1 MGVAPLST
9 FRAPGVLAANLAR
22 WRDAAAHPWQ
32 TLGENALAERDRWPL
47 WLAPGLAAGIG
58 LYFALPAEP
67 ASWLATVTL
76 AAAIFCIFAATRAA
90 HPAVVAILALCAA
103 ASLGFSIAKFRTDL
117 IARPVLQHK
126 IGYGVFTARVESIE
140 AHGKGLRAVLGHL
153 EPDRKLRGEI
163 PWRIRL
169 YFRRVP
175 ENLTPGSWVWFRAS
189 LMTPPAP
196 AAPGD
201 YDFGRWAF
209 YEGIGAVG
217 YSFGQPKLITPRAD
231 ETIFERWNARLERLR
246 NAMTARVRSVL
257 PGSEGGVSAAM
268 ITGETGGID
277 ASDYNAYRDSGLV
290 HVLSI
295 SGLHLALAGGF
306 FFWIV
311 RALLALFPFIAL
323 HYPIKKWA
331 AVAALA
337 GAAFYLFISG
347 CEAPAVRSYIML
359 AMMFLAILADRPALS
374 MRSVMLAAALILLIE
389 PESLTEP
396 GFEMSFAAVIGLIA
410 IAEWGEKRERAK
422 EGAPLGPLRRVWRY
436 FVGIVIASMI
446 ATLATTPFAIF
457 HFDRSTQYGAIS
469 NLVSLPIADFVIM
482 PAATIA
488 MIAMPFGLDRWPL
501 LLMGKGVVMMTAVA
515 HWVSRLPGAASVAV
529 VWPEYALVIVAIGGL
544 WIAFWRRSWRWLG
557 IVPVCFGV
565 AAALFASRPDLLI
578 ARDGKTI
585 AARLPDGTLGFLRE
599 PADGYAAEIW
609 LRRDGDARE
618 VEKAIAK
625 PGQGVLCD
633 ELGCIATLASGETV
647 TSIARSEALEDC
659 ASADVVVSAIPTRR
673 RCVGPKLVID
683 KFDLARN
690 GGYALWLNGEPIIK
704 TVEGERGQ
712 RPWSQQPR
720 IRTSRRFNNGG

>member
-1 MGVAPLST
+1 VGVAPLST
-9 FRAPGVLAANLAR
+9 FRAAGALAAHLAR
-22 WRDAAAHPWQ
+22 WRDVAAHPWQ

-47 WLAPGLAAGIG
+47 WLAPGLGAGIG
-58 LYFALPAEP
+58 LYFALPFEP
-67 ASWLATVTL
+67 VLWVAVAALGFAVCCVF
-76 AAAIFCIFAATRAA
+76 AAARAI
-90 HPAVVAILALCAA
+90 HPATVAILALCAA
-103 ASLGFSIAKFRTDL
+103 GCLGFSVAKFRTDL

-126 IGYGVFTARVESIE
+126 IGYAGFTARVESIE
-140 AHGKGLRAVLGHL
+140 PHGKGMRAVLGHV
-153 EPDRKLRGEI
+153 EPERKLRGDI

-175 ENLTPGSWVWFRAS
+175 NDLAPGSWVSFRAS

-217 YSFGQPKLITPRAD
+217 FSFGQPKLIPPRQA
-231 ETIFERWNARLERLR
+231 ETIFEHWNARLERLR

-257 PGSEGGVSAAM
+257 PGSEGGVAAAM

-277 ASDYNAYRDSGLV
+277 AADYNAYRDSGLV

-396 GFEMSFAAVIGLIA
+396 GFEMSFAAVIGLIS
-410 IAEWGEKRERAK
+410 IAEWDEKRERSK
-422 EGAPLGPLRRVWRY
+422 EGAPLGPFGRVRRY
-436 FVGIVIASMI
+436 LVGIVIASMV

-457 HFDRSTQYGAIS
+457 HFDRSTQYGALS
-469 NLVSLPIADFVIM
+469 NLASLPIADFVIM
-482 PAATIA
+482 PAATLA

-501 LLMGKGVVMMTAVA
+501 LLMGKGVVMMTAIA
-515 HWVSRLPGAASVAV
+515 HWVAKLPGAASVAV

-557 IVPVCFGV
+557 VVPVCAGIAF
-565 AAALFASRPDLLI
+565 ALLADRPDLLV
-578 ARDGKTI
+578 ARDGTTI
-585 AARLPDGTLGFLRE
+585 AIRLPDRSLGFLRE
-599 PADGYAAEIW
+599 PVDDYAAEIW
-609 LRRDGDARE
+609 LRRDGDARD
-618 VEKAIAK
+618 VATAIAK
-625 PGQGVLCD
+625 PEQGVRCD
-633 ELGCIATLASGETV
+633 ELGCVAILASGETV
-647 TSIARSEALEDC
+647 AAIARSEALEDC
-659 ASADVVVSAIPTRR
+659 ASADIVISAVPTRR
-673 RCVGPKLVID
+673 RCDGPKLVVD

-690 GGYALWLNGEPIIK
+690 GAYAIWLGPAPAIE

-712 RPWSQQPR
+712 RPWARQPR
-720 IRTSRRFNNGG
+720 TRLFNNGG

>member
-1 MGVAPLST
+1 VGVAPLST
-9 FRAPGVLAANLAR
+9 FRASGALAANLAR
-22 WRDAAAHPWQ
+22 WRDAVAHPWQ
-32 TLGENALAERDRWPL
+32 TIGENALAERDRWPL
-47 WLAPGLAAGIG
+47 WLAPGLGAGIG
-58 LYFALPAEP
+58 LYFALPSEP
-67 ASWLATVTL
+67 ALWTAIGALVIAVCCAV
-76 AAAIFCIFAATRAA
+76 AARRAA
-90 HPAVVAILALCAA
+90 YPAIIAMLALCTAA
-103 ASLGFSIAKFRTDL
+103 NLGFSIAKFRTDL

-126 IGYGVFTARVESIE
+126 IGYAGFTARVESIE
-140 AHGKGLRAVLGHL
+140 AHGKGFRAVLGHV
-153 EPDRKLRGEI
+153 EPDRKLRGDV

-169 YFRRVP
+169 YFRHVP
-175 ENLTPGSWVWFRAS
+175 EMLRPGSWISFRAS

-217 YSFGQPKLITPRAD
+217 FSFGQPTLILPREG
-231 ETIFERWNARLERLR
+231 ETFSERWNARLERLR

-257 PGSEGGVSAAM
+257 PGSEGGVAAAM

-277 ASDYNAYRDSGLV
+277 TEDYSAYRDSGLV

-311 RALLALFPFIAL
+311 RALLALFPSIAL

-331 AVAALA
+331 AVAALL
-337 GAAFYLFISG
+337 GATFYLFVSG
-347 CEAPAVRSYIML
+347 CQAPAVRSYIML

-410 IAEWGEKRERAK
+410 IAEWGEKGEHARE
-422 EGAPLGPLRRVWRY
+422 GTPFGPFRRVWRY
-436 FVGIVIASMI
+436 LVGIVIASMI

-457 HFDRSTQYGAIS
+457 HFDRSTQYGALS

-482 PAATIA
+482 PAATLA

-515 HWVSRLPGAASVAV
+515 HWVAKLPGAASVAV
-529 VWPEYALVIVAIGGL
+529 VWPEYALVVVAIGGL
-544 WIAFWRRSWRWLG
+544 WIAFWRRSWRWVGL
-557 IVPVCFGV
+557 VPVCAGI
-565 AAALFASRPDLLI
+565 AAALLASRPDLLV

-585 AARLPDGTLGFLRE
+585 ALRLPDGSLGFLRE
-599 PADGYAAEIW
+599 PSDDYAAEIW

-618 VEKAIAK
+618 VQAAIAK
-625 PGQGVLCD
+625 PGQGIRCD

-647 TSIARSEALEDC
+647 AAISRTQALEDC
-659 ASADVVVSAIPTRR
+659 ASADVVVSAVPTWR
-673 RCVGPKLVID
+673 RCTGPKLVID

-690 GGYALWLNGEPIIK
+690 GGYAVWLNGEPIIE

-712 RPWSQQPR
+712 RPWSQK
-720 IRTSRRFNNGG
+720 IRKRSRAKVQ

>member
-1 MGVAPLST
+1 VGVAPLSI
-9 FRAPGVLAANLAR
+9 FGAPGALAAKLAR

-32 TLGENALAERDRWPL
+32 TIGGNALAERDRWPL
-47 WLAPGLAAGIG
+47 WLAPGLGAGIG
-58 LYFALPAEP
+58 LYFILPSEP
-67 ASWLATVTL
+67 ALWVAAVALAV
-76 AAAIFCIFAATRAA
+76 AVCCIFVATRAA
-90 HPAVVAILALCAA
+90 HPAIVAGLALCAA
-103 ASLGFSIAKFRTDL
+103 ASLGFSVAKFRTDL

-126 IGYGVFTARVESIE
+126 IGYAGFTARVESIE
-140 AHGKGLRAVLGHL
+140 AHGKGLRAVLGHV
-153 EPDRKLRGEI
+153 EPDRKFRGEV

-175 ENLTPGSWVWFRAS
+175 QDLAPGSWISFRAS

-217 YSFGQPKLITPRAD
+217 FSFGQPRLIAPRAG
-231 ETIFERWNARLERLR
+231 ETLSERWNARLERLR

-257 PGSEGGVSAAM
+257 PGSEGGVAAAM

-277 ASDYNAYRDSGLV
+277 AADYNAYRDSGLV

-311 RALLALFPFIAL
+311 RALLALVPSIAL

-347 CEAPAVRSYIML
+347 CEAPAVRSYVML

-410 IAEWGEKRERAK
+410 IAEWGEKRERAQ
-422 EGAPLGPLRRVWRY
+422 EGTPLGPFRRVRRY
-436 FVGIVIASMI
+436 LVGIVIASMV

-457 HFDRSTQYGAIS
+457 HFDRSTQYGALS
-469 NLVSLPIADFVIM
+469 NLASLPIADFVIM
-482 PAATIA
+482 PAATLA

-501 LLMGKGVVMMTAVA
+501 LLMGKGVVMMTAIA
-515 HWVSRLPGAASVAV
+515 HWVAKLPGAASVAV
-529 VWPEYALVIVAIGGL
+529 VWPEYALVVVAIGGL
-544 WIAFWRRSWRWLG
+544 WIAFWRRSWRWMGL
-557 IVPVCFGV
+557 IPVCAGI
-565 AAALFASRPDLLI
+565 AAALLASRPDLLV

-585 AARLPDGTLGFLRE
+585 ALRLPDGSLGFLRE
-599 PADGYAAEIW
+599 PSDDYAAEIW

-618 VEKAIAK
+618 VQAAIAS
-625 PGQGVLCD
+625 PGQGIRCD

-647 TSIARSEALEDC
+647 AAISRTQALEDC
-659 ASADVVVSAIPTRR
+659 ASADVVVSAVPTWR
-673 RCVGPKLVID
+673 RCTGPKLVID

-690 GGYALWLNGEPIIK
+690 GGYAVWLNGEPIIE

-712 RPWSQQPR
+712 RPWSQK
-720 IRTSRRFNNGG
+720 IRKRSRVKVQ

>member
-47 WLAPGLAAGIG
+47 WLAPALGAGIG
-58 LYFALPAEP
+58 LYFALPSEP
-67 ASWLATVTL
+67 ALWLAVGALGL
-76 AAAIFCIFAATRAA
+76 AICCIFAATRVA
-90 HPAVVAILALCAA
+90 HPALVALLALCAA
-103 ASLGFSIAKFRTDL
+103 TSLGFSIAKFRTDL

-126 IGYGVFTARVESIE
+126 IGYAGFTARVESIE
-140 AHGKGLRAVLGHL
+140 QHGKGVRAVLGHVV
-153 EPDRKLRGEI
+153 PDRKLRGDI

-175 ENLTPGSWVWFRAS
+175 ETLAPGSWISFRAS

-217 YSFGQPKLITPRAD
+217 FSFGQPKLISSRD
-231 ETIFERWNARLERLR
+231 GETFSERWNARLERLR

-257 PGSEGGVSAAM
+257 PGSEGGVAAAM

-277 ASDYNAYRDSGLV
+277 TADYNAYRDSGLV

-311 RALLALFPFIAL
+311 RALLALFPPVAL

-331 AVAALA
+331 AVAALI

-347 CEAPAVRSYIML
+347 CEAPAVRSYVML

-396 GFEMSFAAVIGLIA
+396 GFEMSFAAVIGLVA
-410 IAEWGEKRERAK
+410 IAEWGEKRERAN
-422 EGAPLGPLRRVWRY
+422 EGVPLGPFRRIRRY
-436 FVGIVIASMI
+436 LVGIVIASMV

-457 HFDRSTQYGAIS
+457 HFDRSTQYGALS

-482 PAATIA
+482 PAATLA

-501 LLMGKGVVMMTAVA
+501 LLMGKGVVMMTAIAHLVA
-515 HWVSRLPGAASVAV
+515 KLPGAASVAV
-529 VWPEYALVIVAIGGL
+529 VWPEYALVIVAAGGL

-557 IVPVCFGV
+557 VVPVCAGV
-565 AAALFASRPDLLI
+565 ASALLASRPDLLV

-585 AARLPDGTLGFLRE
+585 ALRLPDGSLGFLRE
-599 PADGYAAEIW
+599 PTDDYAAEIW
-609 LRRDGDARE
+609 LRRDGDARDIQS
-618 VEKAIAK
+618 AIASARK
-625 PGQGVLCD
+625 GVRCD
-633 ELGCIATLASGETV
+633 ELGCVATLASGETV
-647 TSIARSEALEDC
+647 AAISRNEALEDC
-659 ASADVVVSAIPTRR
+659 ASADVAISAVPTRR
-673 RCVGPKLVID
+673 RCVGPKLVVD
-683 KFDLARN
+683 KFDLAKN
-690 GGYALWLNGEPIIK
+690 GGYAIWLGSEPAIE

-720 IRTSRRFNNGG
+720 ARTQRRFNSGG

>member
-1 MGVAPLST
+1 
-9 FRAPGVLAANLAR
+9 VLAANLAR
-22 WRDAAAHPWQ
+22 WREASAHPWQ
-32 TLGENALAERDRWPL
+32 TLGESMLAERDRWPL
-47 WLAPGLAAGIG
+47 WLAPGLGAGIG
-58 LYFALPAEP
+58 LYFALPFEP
-67 ASWLATVTL
+67 ALW
-76 AAAIFCIFAATRAA
+76 AAAVVLVIAICCIFAATRAV
-90 HPAVVAILALCAA
+90 HPAMVATLALCAA
-103 ASLGFSIAKFRTDL
+103 ASLGFSVAKFRTDL

-126 IGYGVFTARVESIE
+126 IGYAGFTARVESIE
-140 AHGKGLRAVLGHL
+140 AHGKGMRAVLGYV
-153 EPDRKLRGEI
+153 EPDRKFRGGV

-175 ENLTPGSWVWFRAS
+175 ENLGPGSWISFRAS

-217 YSFGQPKLITPRAD
+217 FSFGQPKLIPPRQA
-231 ETIFERWNARLERLR
+231 ETFSERWNARLERLR

-257 PGSEGGVSAAM
+257 PGSEGGVAAAM

-277 ASDYNAYRDSGLV
+277 PADYNAYRDSGLV

-311 RALLALFPFIAL
+311 RALLALFPFVAL

-331 AVAALA
+331 ALAALA
-337 GAAFYLFISG
+337 GATFYLFVSG
-347 CEAPAVRSYIML
+347 CQAPAVRSYIML

-410 IAEWGEKRERAK
+410 IAEWGEKRERAR
-422 EGAPLGPLRRVWRY
+422 EGTPFGPFRRVSRY
-436 FVGIVIASMI
+436 LVGIVIASMV

-457 HFDRSTQYGAIS
+457 HFDRSTQYGALS

-482 PAATIA
+482 PAATLA

-515 HWVSRLPGAASVAV
+515 HWVAKLPGAASVAV
-529 VWPEYALVIVAIGGL
+529 VWPEYALIIVAIGGL

-557 IVPVCFGV
+557 VVPVCAGII
-565 AAALFASRPDLLI
+565 AALFAGRPDLLI

-585 AARLPDGTLGFLRE
+585 ALRLPDGSLGFVRE
-599 PADGYAAEIW
+599 PADDYAAEIW
-609 LRRDGDARE
+609 LRRDGDARDIQ
-618 VEKAIAK
+618 AALAN
-625 PGQGVLCD
+625 PRQGVRCD
-633 ELGCIATLASGETV
+633 ELGCIATLASGDT
-647 TSIARSEALEDC
+647 IAAISRNEALEDC
-659 ASADVVVSAIPTRR
+659 ASVDVVVSAVPTRR

-690 GGYALWLNGEPIIK
+690 GGYAVWLRSQPAIE

-712 RPWSQQPR
+712 RPWSQQVR
-720 IRTSRRFNNGG
+720 TRTSRRVNNGE